1 MVKMKD
7 SGIEW
12 IGEIPET
19 WKVTPLYMCFT
30 ERRNKNRLGKEK
42 NLLSLSY
49 GHIVQ
54 KNIEAKGGLLP
65 ESFTTYNI
73 IEPGDIIIR
82 PTDLQNDKRS
92 LRTGLSNEHGIIT
105 SAYIDLE
112 PLKNVNSKYY
122 HYLLHSYDIQKVFY
136 NMGNGVRQ
144 GLNYSEFSKL
154 RVLAPKSI
162 EQQQI
167 ADYLDQKTA
176 EIDGLIDKINTE
188 IDTLKQYQRSVITRA
203 VTKGLDPNVPMKD
216 SGIKTVGTIP
226 TKWKIGR
233 IKYVAK
239 IFGRIGFRG
248 YTNADLVGEKEGA
261 ISLSPGNLSNG
272 KLDLNKCAY
281 LSWKKYYESPEIM
294 INEHDIIIVKTGSSF
309 GKIAWVD
316 TIDHEMTLN
325 PQLVVLKNIK
335 ISKKFLFYALGTPLF
350 KRQAEE
356 TVVGGTIP
364 TMSQTSISN
373 FKIVLPPKTEQQ
385 QIVDYLDQKV
395 SQIQKIIKS
404 KQQQINQLTE
414 YKNSLIF
421 GCVTGKKQVKE
432 AK

>member
-12 IGEIPET
+12 IGEIPEK
-19 WKVTPLYMCFT
+19 WEVTPLYMCFT

-105 SAYIDLE
+105 SAYIDLK
-112 PLKNVNSKYY
+112 PLKNGNSNYY

-154 RVLAPKSI
+154 RVLAPESI

-167 ADYLDQKTA
+167 ANFLDRKTT
-176 EIDGLIDKINTE
+176 EIDELIDKINIE
-188 IDTLKQYQRSVITRA
+188 IDTLKQYQSSVITQA
-203 VTKGLDPNVPMKD
+203 VTKGLDPNVQMKD
-216 SGIKTVGTIP
+216 SGIEWIGEIPETWKTIKIKYLVDKLERGTAPKYTELYETQVVNQATFSKGFFDKSNMRYSTIP
-226 TKWKIGR
+226 ASQSRGLLQ
-233 IKYVAK
+233 YQDVLVASTGGGVLGK
-239 IFGRIGFRG
+239 VHYFTEHEEFVADSHVTIVRFIAQKLIPKFG
-248 YTNADLVGEKEGA
+248 YY
-261 ISLSPGNLSNG
+261 
-272 KLDLNKCAY
+272 Y
-281 LSWKKYYESPEIM
+281 LSTLYDVFNNVM
-294 INEHDIIIVKTGSSF
+294 AQGSTNQIELKRDTFANSF
-309 GKIAWVD
+309 IPFPR
-316 TIDHEMTLN
+316 I
-325 PQLVVLKNIK
+325 
-335 ISKKFLFYALGTPLF
+335 
-350 KRQAEE
+350 EE
-356 TVVGGTIP
+356 QRV
-364 TMSQTSISN
+364 
-373 FKIVLPPKTEQQ
+373 
-385 QIVDYLDQKV
+385 IVDYLDQKV
-395 SQIQKIIKS
+395 TQIQKLINS

-421 GCVTGKKQVKE
+421 EYVTGKKQVKE
-432 AK
+432 AN

>member
-19 WKVTPLYMCFT
+19 WKVPPLYMCFT

-167 ADYLDQKTA
+167 ADYLDHKTV

-188 IDTLKQYQRSVITRA
+188 IDTLKQYQSSVITRA

-216 SGIKTVGTIP
+216 SGIEWIGEIP
-226 TKWKIGR
+226 EKWKVAPLYKYFSERKNKNRAGNEKNLLSLSYGR
-233 IKYVAK
+233 IVRKNIESKGGLLPESFTTYN
-239 IFGRIGFRG
+239 II
-248 YTNADLVGEKEGA
+248 E
-261 ISLSPGNLSNG
+261 PG
-272 KLDLNKCAY
+272 
-281 LSWKKYYESPEIM
+281 
-294 INEHDIIIVKTGSSF
+294 DIIIRPTDLQNDKRSLRTGLSGEHGIITS
-309 GKIAWVD
+309 AY
-316 TIDHEMTLN
+316 IDLA
-325 PQLVVLKNIK
+325 PD
-335 ISKKFLFYALGTPLF
+335 
-350 KRQAEE
+350 
-356 TVVGGTIP
+356 GGTNSKYHYYLLHSYDIQKVFYN
-364 TMSQTSISN
+364 MGNGVRQGLNYSEFS
-373 FKIVLPPKTEQQ
+373 KLKVLVPERLEQQ
-385 QIVDYLDQKV
+385 QIVGYLDNKV
-395 SQIQKIIKS
+395 SQIQNIIKS
-404 KQQQINQLTE
+404 KQQQIDQLTG

-421 GCVTGKKQVKE
+421 EYVTGKKQVKE
-432 AK
+432 EN

>member
-1 MVKMKD
+1 MMRMKD

-19 WKVTPLYMCFT
+19 WKVAKIKYNLKRNDIKNHPNEEVLSVYRDYGVVPKSSRNDNHNVTSKDTTNYKYVTKGNLVINKMKAWQGSLAVSNYTGIVSPAYYVYKFT
-30 ERRNKNRLGKEK
+30 NYNLNKYYFHYLIRTCYKDEFMRLSTG
-42 NLLSLSY
+42 
-49 GHIVQ
+49 
-54 KNIEAKGGLLP
+54 
-65 ESFTTYNI
+65 
-73 IEPGDIIIR
+73 IR
-82 PTDLQNDKRS
+82 DGQWDLQAYDFENTS
-92 LRTGLSNEHGIIT
+92 IT
-105 SAYIDLE
+105 I
-112 PLKNVNSKYY
+112 PP
-122 HYLLHSYDIQKVFY
+122 
-136 NMGNGVRQ
+136 
-144 GLNYSEFSKL
+144 KL
-154 RVLAPKSI
+154 
-162 EQQQI
+162 EQQLI
-167 ADYLDQKTA
+167 ADFLDHKTA

-188 IDTLKQYQRSVITRA
+188 IDTLKQYQSSVITWT
-203 VTKGLDPNVPMKD
+203 VTKGLDPSVPMKD

-373 FKIVLPPKTEQQ
+373 FKIVLPSKSEQQ
-385 QIVDYLDQKV
+385 KIVDYLDQKV
-395 SQIQKIIKS
+395 SQIQKIIES

-421 GCVTGKKQVKE
+421 EYVTGKKQVKE
-432 AK
+432 AN